1 MQGPRRRR
9 VRMQG
14 NLLEK
19 LGPNS
24 SILREYLGD
33 RRIVLTLLVWLERY
47 RSGVSFLSFYVH
59 KSFLSPCFCVSILMF
74 LVWLQ
79 VKELHPPLD
88 GILMAS
94 ILI

>member
-1 MQGPRRRR
+1 
-9 VRMQG
+9 MQG
-14 NLLEK
+14 NPLGK

-33 RRIVLTLLVWLERY
+33 RQIVLTLLVQLERH

-59 KSFLSPCFCVSILMF
+59 ESFPSPCVCVSVLMF
-74 LVWLQ
+74 FVWLQ
-79 VKELHPPLD
+79 VKKLHPPLD

-94 ILI
+94 TLI